1 MMKLI
6 LISDVAE
13 LGEEGDI
20 VEVAD
25 GYGRNYLLPKR
36 LAVKATEGAL
46 EDAERRVQARIEA
59 KRKAKSDAEGV
70 AKSLVG
76 TRVVL
81 AAQAGD
87 EGRLFG
93 SVGVADVVEGIEKFT
108 GVKLDR
114 KTVRLESPIK
124 SIGLHEVQVV
134 LHAEVQFPLTIDVIP
149 A

>member
-6 LISDVAE
+6 LVSDVPA
-13 LGEEGDI
+13 LGQEGDI
-20 VEVAD
+20 VVVAD
-25 GYGRNYLLPKR
+25 GYGRNYLLPRR
-36 LAVKATEGAL
+36 LAVKASSGAL
-46 EDAERRVQARIEA
+46 EDAERRVQSRIDSE
-59 KRKAKSDAEGV
+59 RKALATAEGV

-93 SVGVADVVEGIEKFT
+93 SVGIADVLAGILKFT
-108 GVKLDR
+108 GVELDR
-114 KTVRLESPIK
+114 KTVKLEAPIK
-124 SIGLHEVQVV
+124 SIGLHEVTVV
-134 LHAEVQFPLTIDVIP
+134 LHPEVQFALTLDVIP

>member
-46 EDAERRVQARIEA
+46 EDAERRVH
-59 KRKAKSDAEGV
+59 S
-70 AKSLVG
+70 
-76 TRVVL
+76 
-81 AAQAGD
+81 
-87 EGRLFG
+87 FG
-93 SVGVADVVEGIEKFT
+93 
-108 GVKLDR
+108 
-114 KTVRLESPIK
+114 
-124 SIGLHEVQVV
+124 
-134 LHAEVQFPLTIDVIP
+134 
-149 A
+149 

>member
-1 MMKLI
+1 MKLI
-6 LISDVAE
+6 LVSDVPD
-13 LGEEGDI
+13 LGQEGDI
-20 VEVAD
+20 VDVAD

-36 LAVKATEGAL
+36 LAVKATAGAL

-59 KRKAKSDAEGV
+59 QRKAKADAEGV

-114 KTVRLESPIK
+114 KTVRLEAAIK

-134 LHAEVQFPLTIDVIP
+134 LHPDVQFPLTIDVIP

>member
-6 LISDVAE
+6 LVSDVPD
-13 LGEEGDI
+13 LGQEGDI
-20 VEVAD
+20 VDVAD

-36 LAVKATEGAL
+36 LAVKATAGAL

-59 KRKAKSDAEGV
+59 QRKAKADAEGV

-114 KTVRLESPIK
+114 KTVRLEAAIK

-134 LHAEVQFPLTIDVIP
+134 LHPDVQFPLTIDVIP

>member
-6 LISDVAE
+6 LVSDVPD
-13 LGEEGDI
+13 LGQEGDI
-20 VEVAD
+20 VTVAD
-25 GYGRNYLLPKR
+25 GYGRNYLLPRR
-36 LAVKATEGAL
+36 LAVKASSGAL
-46 EDAERRVQARIEA
+46 EDAERRVQSRIDAE
-59 KRKAKSDAEGV
+59 RKALATAEGV

-93 SVGVADVVEGIEKFT
+93 SVGIADVLAGIQKFT
-108 GVKLDR
+108 GVELER
-114 KTVRLESPIK
+114 KTVKLDAPIK
-124 SIGLHEVQVV
+124 SIGLHEVTVV
-134 LHAEVQFPLTIDVIP
+134 LHPEVQFALTLDVIP

>member
-6 LISDVAE
+6 LVSDVPD
-13 LGEEGDI
+13 LGQEGDI
-20 VEVAD
+20 VDVAD

-59 KRKAKSDAEGV
+59 QRKAKADAEGV

-76 TRVVL
+76 TRVVI

-93 SVGVADVVEGIEKFT
+93 SVGVVDVVEGIEKFT
-108 GVKLDR
+108 GVKLER
-114 KTVRLESPIK
+114 RTVELEAPIK

-134 LHAEVQFPLTIDVIP
+134 LHPEVQFPLTIDVIP

>member
-114 KTVRLESPIK
+114 KTVHLESPIK

>member
-46 EDAERRVQARIEA
+46 EDAERRVQARGQHGRNDRSILFHGGHHA
-59 KRKAKSDAEGV
+59 SPGRCRALDGTSV
-70 AKSLVG
+70 AGRRAVCPRPRCPGHSPSPPEL
-76 TRVVL
+76 
-81 AAQAGD
+81 D
-87 EGRLFG
+87 EDGP
-93 SVGVADVVEGIEKFT
+93 V
-108 GVKLDR
+108 
-114 KTVRLESPIK
+114 P
-124 SIGLHEVQVV
+124 
-134 LHAEVQFPLTIDVIP
+134 
-149 A
+149 

>member
-6 LISDVAE
+6 LISDVAD
-13 LGEEGDI
+13 LGQEGDI
-20 VEVAD
+20 VDVSD
-25 GYGRNYLLPKR
+25 GYGRNYLLPER
-36 LAVKATEGAL
+36 LAVKATAGAL
-46 EDAERRVQARIEA
+46 EDAERRVQIRIEA
-59 KRKAKSDAEGV
+59 AAKAKTAAEGV

-93 SVGVADVVEGIEKFT
+93 SVGIVDVVEGIQKFT
-108 GVKLDR
+108 GVELER
-114 KTVRLESPIK
+114 KTVQLEAPIK
-124 SIGLHEVQVV
+124 SIGLHEVTIV
-134 LHAEVQFPLTIDVIP
+134 LHPEVQFPLTLDVIP

>member
-6 LISDVAE
+6 LVSDVPD
-13 LGEEGDI
+13 LGQEGDI
-20 VEVAD
+20 VDVAD

-36 LAVKATEGAL
+36 LAVKATAGAL

-59 KRKAKSDAEGV
+59 QRKAKADAEGV

-93 SVGVADVVEGIEKFT
+93 SVGIVDVVEGIEKFT

-114 KTVRLESPIK
+114 KTVHLEAPIK

-134 LHAEVQFPLTIDVIP
+134 LHSDVQFPLTIDVIP

>member
-6 LISDVAE
+6 LVSDVPD
-13 LGEEGDI
+13 LGQEGDI
-20 VEVAD
+20 VDVAD

-36 LAVKATEGAL
+36 LAVKATAGAL

-59 KRKAKSDAEGV
+59 QRKAKADAESV

-93 SVGVADVVEGIEKFT
+93 SVGVVDVVEGIEKFT

-114 KTVRLESPIK
+114 KTVHLEAAIK

-134 LHAEVQFPLTIDVIP
+134 LHPEVQFPLTIDVIP

>member
-6 LISDVAE
+6 LVSDVPD
-13 LGEEGDI
+13 LGQEGDI
-20 VEVAD
+20 VDVAD

-36 LAVKATEGAL
+36 LAVKATAGAL
-46 EDAERRVQARIEA
+46 EDAERRVQSRIEA
-59 KRKAKSDAEGV
+59 QRKAKADAEGV

-93 SVGVADVVEGIEKFT
+93 SVGVVDVVEGIEKFT

-114 KTVRLESPIK
+114 KTVRLEAAIK

-134 LHAEVQFPLTIDVIP
+134 LHPEVQFPLTIDVIP

>member
-13 LGEEGDI
+13 LGEEGD
-20 VEVAD
+20 VVDVAD
-25 GYGRNYLLPKR
+25 GYARNYLLPKR

-59 KRKAKSDAEGV
+59 KRKAKSDAESV

>member
-6 LISDVAE
+6 LVSDVPD
-13 LGEEGDI
+13 LGQEGDI
-20 VEVAD
+20 VDVAD

-36 LAVKATEGAL
+36 LAVKATAGAL

-59 KRKAKSDAEGV
+59 QRKAKADAEGV

-114 KTVRLESPIK
+114 KTVRLEAAIK

-134 LHAEVQFPLTIDVIP
+134 LHPEVQFPLTIDVIP

>member
-1 MMKLI
+1 MKLI
-6 LISDVAE
+6 LVSDVPD
-13 LGEEGDI
+13 LGQEGDI
-20 VEVAD
+20 VDVAD

-36 LAVKATEGAL
+36 LAVKATAGAL
-46 EDAERRVQARIEA
+46 EDAERRVQSRIEA
-59 KRKAKSDAEGV
+59 QRKAKADAEGV

-93 SVGVADVVEGIEKFT
+93 SVGIVDVVEGIEKFT

-114 KTVRLESPIK
+114 KTVRLEGPIK

-134 LHAEVQFPLTIDVIP
+134 LHSEVQFPLTIDVIP

>member
-6 LISDVAE
+6 LVSDVPD
-13 LGEEGDI
+13 LGQEGDI
-20 VEVAD
+20 VVVAD
-25 GYGRNYLLPKR
+25 GYGRNYLLPRR
-36 LAVKATEGAL
+36 LAVKASSGAL
-46 EDAERRVQARIEA
+46 EDAERRVQSRIDSE
-59 KRKAKSDAEGV
+59 RKALATAEGV

-93 SVGVADVVEGIEKFT
+93 SVGIADVLAGIHKFT
-108 GVKLDR
+108 GVELDR
-114 KTVRLESPIK
+114 KTVKLDAPIK
-124 SIGLHEVQVV
+124 SIGLHEVTVV
-134 LHAEVQFPLTIDVIP
+134 LHPEVQFALTLDVIP